1 MKINNLYILLI
12 LFTLT
17 PFLASAKTDK
27 QETDRAIVTPLS
39 IGHKPLNS
47 LRDRHIALWNSH
59 GRYYNQTEG
68 KWIWQRARLMGT
80 VEDMLTTD
88 YTLTYLV

>member
-1 MKINNLYILLI
+1 MDKPRESCTRIRNHNKMKVNNLYILLI

-59 GRYYNQTEG
+59 
-68 KWIWQRARLMGT
+68 
-80 VEDMLTTD
+80 
-88 YTLTYLV
+88 